1 MIGAYRNDE
10 LGRLVGAMCD
20 GTITADDTGQ
30 LDALLTRRR
39 RGAPI
44 L

>member
-1 MIGAYRNDE
+1 MIGADGNDE

-20 GTITADDTGQ
+20 GTITADDTEQ
-30 LDALLTRRR
+30 LDALLTKDRRS
-39 RGAPI
+39 ASI